1 MLPLRSAVHIF
12 PSHSANVAGF
22 IMKKRS
28 KMINGG
34 GRNKLWDGG
43 KTFQIIITVPNIH
56 PFILGTMKYLD
67 K

>member
-1 MLPLRSAVHIF
+1 
-12 PSHSANVAGF
+12 
-22 IMKKRS
+22 MKKRS
-28 KMINGG
+28 KMINEG

-67 K
+67 KWG